1 MGNSKALAYRGANVG
16 VIAAAGFNLSYNGA
30 LFRGIMYGRHLPT
43 SLRPALL
50 LLAVGALAGCGGTIK
65 NIDHDSETKPPVEG
79 TPPDIYLSASS
90 YDFGALALG
99 ERVSTTVNVDNRG
112 SEDLLISSVTVD
124 APFTVSQGLVSITG
138 GSNSTVTVTVE
149 VDDYLPH
156 TSAVTFASN
165 DPDTPSATFTVSV
178 SAITDADG
186 DGHTLV
192 AAGGDDCDDEDP
204 NAYLGA
210 AEIWYDNI
218 DENCDG
224 LSDWDQ
230 DGDGYETDAHNT
242 DPEAGGGDCQDL
254 KVEYHPNAEDAPYDN
269 RDTNCDQQD
278 DYDADGDGSRS
289 DDYGAGTDCDD
300 NDPTVNTSGVET
312 LNAKDDDCDG
322 VTDIGASGAG
332 AAYIYDA
339 TGTYDRA
346 GYATALADVDGD
358 GREDVIVGS
367 AYTGAPGPAASGK
380 GAISVFLAGPL
391 PASGTEVGDAD
402 NYFRSATLGDLLGSA
417 VARVGDFDG
426 DSTADIAFSATG
438 YSSGAGAVYV
448 LSGEDAASG
457 GDTSTALFTLTGAAS
472 NAAGRGLASDVDL
485 NGDGVYDLV
494 AAYAS
499 GSNNA
504 VAIVYGPAS
513 GTVAITAADA
523 NYTTDGTESAF
534 YRNAPVGGDVD
545 GDGYGDL
552 LLADGAADY
561 GGYTDNGALWAL
573 FGRGANYTT
582 SSAEDIEGTATVL
595 AAGTSNSEGNAW
607 AVGLGGDL
615 NGDGAQE
622 LWIYSSGGSALY
634 EVLGGPSRR
643 AAFDPASSATITY
656 TWGSSSPDVD
666 QIRNVGDWTGDGL
679 DDIFVVAE
687 DAAGSY
693 GRSEMFSSEL
703 AGGTYLE
710 RSAMTASLLGTSA
723 DDNANLGYG
732 QSAVS
737 GDVDGDG
744 DMDIVTGDPD
754 YGSGAGRAYVFL
766 NSPVE

>member
-1 MGNSKALAYRGANVG
+1 MLGHRPSPL
-16 VIAAAGFNLSYNGA
+16 
-30 LFRGIMYGRHLPT
+30 
-43 SLRPALL
+43 LRPALL
-50 LLAVGALAGCGGTIK
+50 VLTVGGLAFSGLAGCGGTIK
-65 NIDHDSETKPPVEG
+65 NSYTDPGTTPPVET
-79 TPPDIYLSASS
+79 TPPDIFLSASA
-90 YDFGALALG
+90 YDFGTLKIG
-99 ERVSTTVNVDNRG
+99 ERVATTVTVDNYG
-112 SEDLLISSVTVD
+112 TEDLLVSAVTVD
-124 APFTVSQGLVSITG
+124 APFTVTQGLVSVIGG
-138 GSNSTVTVTVE
+138 GSSTVTVTVE
-149 VDDYLPH
+149 VSDYLPH

-165 DPDTPSATFTVSV
+165 DPDTPSATFTVTV
-178 SAITDADG
+178 ATLTDADG
-186 DGHTLV
+186 DGHILI
-192 AAGGDDCDDEDP
+192 AAGGDDCDDDNA
-204 NAYLGA
+204 NAYPGA
-210 AEIWYDNI
+210 VEIWYDNV

-230 DGDGYETDAHNT
+230 DGDGYETDVHNT

-254 KVEYHPNAEDAPYDN
+254 NGDYHPNAADAPYDN
-269 RDTNCDQQD
+269 RDTDCDQQD

-289 DDYGAGTDCDD
+289 DAYGSGTDCDD
-300 NDPTVNTSGVET
+300 SDPTVNTDGVET

-322 VTDIGASGAG
+322 VIDIGASGAG

-339 TGTYDRA
+339 SGTYDRA
-346 GYATALADVDGD
+346 GYATALADVDAD
-358 GREDVIVGS
+358 GLDDVIIGS
-367 AYTGAPGPAASGK
+367 AYTAAPGPSASGR

-391 PASGTEVGDAD
+391 AVSGTEVGDAD
-402 NYFRSATLGDLLGSA
+402 TYFRGVTLGDLLGA
-417 VARVGDFDG
+417 EVARVGDFDG
-426 DSTADIAFSATG
+426 DSIDDIAFSATG
-438 YSSGAGAVYV
+438 LSSGAGAVYV
-448 LSGEDAASG
+448 LSGNDAASG
-457 GDTSTALFTLTGAAS
+457 GDTTTALLTLTGDAS
-472 NAAGRGLASDVDL
+472 NAAGRGIASDVDL

-494 AAYAS
+494 LAYAS

-513 GTVAITAADA
+513 GAISITAADA
-523 NYTTDGTESAF
+523 RYTTDGTESAF

-573 FGRGANYTT
+573 FGQGTSYSTSGA
-582 SSAEDIEGTATVL
+582 ADIESTATVL
-595 AAGTSNSEGNAW
+595 ASGTSTSEGNAW

-643 AAFDPASSATITY
+643 AAFDPESSATITY

-679 DDIFVVAE
+679 DDIFVVSE

-693 GRSEMFSSEL
+693 GRSEMFSSDV
-703 AGGTYLE
+703 APGTYLE
-710 RSAMTASLLGTSA
+710 RTEMSASLLGTSD

-737 GDVDGDG
+737 GDIDGDG

-754 YGSGAGRAYVFL
+754 FGSGAGRAYVFL